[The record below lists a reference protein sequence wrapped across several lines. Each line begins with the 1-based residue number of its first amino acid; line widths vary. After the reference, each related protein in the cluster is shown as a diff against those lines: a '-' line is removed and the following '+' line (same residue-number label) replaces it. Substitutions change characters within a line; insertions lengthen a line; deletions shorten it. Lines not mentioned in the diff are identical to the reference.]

1 VERRNRW
8 KSIQVCDPWSGAR
21 ADHRPQSRS
30 FGGPISMCRDF
41 AGVKRAQYVAQNRI
55 KLPSPTFGAFKY
67 SEIWRNLRPLFNPF
81 DSLIGEV
88 QRRAVSSERP
98 LQVMARFFLQRMRQA
113 MVNRIM
119 YAMNDDWPVSDD
131 HGCKMNESVG
141 GSIGPK
147 RTRKSRT
154 VRQQT
159 LKN

>member
-1 VERRNRW
+1 LLESN
-8 KSIQVCDPWSGAR
+8 QVGQLCQRLNIPR
-21 ADHRPQSRS
+21 A
-30 FGGPISMCRDF
+30 GG
-41 AGVKRAQYVAQNRI
+41 
-55 KLPSPTFGAFKY
+55 
-67 SEIWRNLRPLFNPF
+67 IWRPLFNPF

-131 HGCKMNESVG
+131 HGCKMNESAR
-141 GSIGPK
+141 GSIAPK
-147 RTRKSRT
+147 RTQKSRT

-159 LKN
+159 LKKLEKREMLVLSI